1 MAGNQY
7 QIDIPGL
14 LTPAL
19 AIDADFL
26 DEKICAMLKLLG
38 SLNHLVPRHTCP
50 TVNNFDSA
58 LIITGGKVSGVER
71 VTARG
76 HEMLPLALGAETGS
90 AAECVW
96 PSV

>member
-19 AIDADFL
+19 AIDADFQ
-26 DEKICAMLKLLG
+26 DENICAMLKLLG

-58 LIITGGKVSGVER
+58 LIITGGKVSGVEH
-71 VTARG
+71 VTVRG
-76 HEMLPLALGAETGS
+76 REVLPLALGVETIS
-90 AAECVW
+90 AAERVW
-96 PSV
+96 PSI